1 MDKMNL
7 DIPAII
13 EQFLLVFHISG
24 KTLLGLLPYILAG
37 IILGEIIRNFSW
49 LEKLN
54 HWCQHAG
61 LLSILV
67 AAGLGVISPLCTY
80 GTVPLVLML
89 ARNGFP
95 LAPLITFMISS
106 SSLNPQ
112 LFFVTWGGISAE
124 MALVRLSTAIL
135 FSVLVGMLLSIIPGT
150 SILATERIQGN
161 QPGELHTGHP
171 STKPGLKSSLSGMWN
186 ELKYIGW
193 YLIIGCILGAVIE
206 VFVPGDWFSGL
217 FKSRPLGSIMIAA
230 ILGVPVYVCGG
241 GAIPLVNSL
250 LTKGLNTGAALA
262 FLTVGQSVR
271 ITPLLALAALVRAK
285 YIIIYVVAVM
295 LYGIL
300 IGLIYSIT

>member
-1 MDKMNL
+1 MNL
-7 DIPAII
+7 DIPGIM
-13 EQFLLVFHISG
+13 EPFLLVFHISG

-37 IILGEIIRNFSW
+37 TILGEIIKNSSW

-80 GTVPLVLML
+80 GTVPLVLVL
-89 ARNGFP
+89 ARKGFP
-95 LAPLITFMISS
+95 LGPLITFMISS

-112 LFFVTWGGISAE
+112 LFFVTWGGISTE
-124 MALVRLSTAIL
+124 MALVRLCTVIL
-135 FSVLVGMLLSIIPGT
+135 FSMMAGMLLKIIPGN

-161 QPGELHTGHP
+161 QPGELQTGPP
-171 STKPGLKSSLSGMWN
+171 STKPGLKSSLCNIWN
-186 ELKYIGW
+186 ELKYVGW
-193 YLIIGCILGAVIE
+193 YLIIGCVLGAVIE

-217 FKSRPLGSIMIAA
+217 FKSRPLGSILIFA

-250 LTKGLNTGAALA
+250 LTKGLDAGAALA

-271 ITPLLALAALVRAK
+271 ITPLLALAALIRVK
-285 YIIIYVVAVM
+285 YITIYVVAVM

-300 IGLIYSIT
+300 IGLIYSTT